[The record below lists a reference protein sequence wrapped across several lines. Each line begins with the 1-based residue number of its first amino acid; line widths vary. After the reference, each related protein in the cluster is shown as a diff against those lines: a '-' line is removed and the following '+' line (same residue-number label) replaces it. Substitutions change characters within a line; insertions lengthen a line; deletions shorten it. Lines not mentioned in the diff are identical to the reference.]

1 MKTMLIASSAL
12 ALVAAPSF
20 AQDPAYDPATT
31 QQPAT
36 GDQRTDHR
44 ANDGLFDD
52 WFDDGHSLEGTPVYT
67 NDGERVGSV
76 ERVRGGAG
84 SDAYT
89 DLTDGTTRDL
99 DVAGLVVETG
109 GFLGIGTREVDIE
122 AGNAQRTSVDGEQR
136 IILDMSNA
144 EFERLREHARDA
156 DRRDDTWRD
165 NQRQDTGQ
173 RADDRGGLIPA
184 SDTQTGV
191 QGQVGHD
198 RGTFATDDAF
208 RDDHPLRDVA
218 VYTND
223 GERVGSVERVR
234 GGGEFG
240 TYTDM
245 TDGDT
250 SDLDVSGLVVET
262 GGFLGIGTR
271 EVDVDAGNAQ
281 RTSVDGEQRII
292 LDMSNAEFERLREHA
307 RDDDDMWGT
316 DDRTDRTWQD
326 RQDGAATQTDAR
338 TQTRTGAGTQGQT
351 QAQTQAQT
359 GVTGQTQADQATQ
372 RAQASGEVHG
382 DVYTD
387 GHHWVDTPV
396 FSSDGERLG
405 SVTRVRSYSDTAYAR
420 GGDTVAMTEADP
432 DVAAVVVRTG
442 GFLGLG
448 RREVEVD
455 INNAELEM
463 QDGEPRLVLDMTADR
478 FGEMPEY
485 DRNRT
490 RADAG
495 G

>member
-12 ALVAAPSF
+12 ALVAAPSL
-20 AQDPAYDPATT
+20 AQDPVQDPAT
-31 QQPAT
+31 QQQTT
-36 GDQRTDHR
+36 GDRQ
-44 ANDGLFDD
+44 NDWFNPAD
-52 WFDDGHSLEGTPVYT
+52 WFDDGHSLEGVAVYSR
-67 NDGERVGSV
+67 DGERVGTV
-76 ERVRGGAG
+76 DRVAGGIQTGQYADMADG
-84 SDAYT
+84 ST
-89 DLTDGTTRDL
+89 EDL
-99 DVAGLVVETG
+99 DVDGLVVSTG
-109 GFLGIGTREVDIE
+109 GFLGIGTREVRVE
-122 AGNAQRTSVDGEQR
+122 AGNATRTSVDGEQR
-136 IILDMSNA
+136 ILLDMSNA
-144 EFERLREHARDA
+144 EFERLREHARDDDGMLDA
-156 DRRDDTWRD
+156 DRRGDTWRD
-165 NQRQDTGQ
+165 NQQQDSGQ
-173 RADDRGGLIPA
+173 WTDDDQGGLIPA
-184 SDTQTGV
+184 SHTQTGV

-234 GGGEFG
+234 GGADAG

-245 TDGDT
+245 TDGDAA
-250 SDLDVSGLVVET
+250 DLDVNGLVVET

-271 EVDVDAGNAQ
+271 EVEIEAGNAQ

-307 RDDDDMWGT
+307 RDDDDGMWNT

-326 RQDGAATQTDAR
+326 RQDGAATQTDAGLQG
-338 TQTRTGAGTQGQT
+338 QTQT
-351 QAQTQAQT
+351 QAQTQTQSGAA
-359 GVTGQTQADQATQ
+359 GQTQADAATQ

-405 SVTRVRSYSDTAYAR
+405 SVYQVRSYSDTAYAR
-420 GGDTVAMTEADP
+420 GGDTVAMTEPDP
-432 DVAAVVVRTG
+432 DVAAVIVRTN

-448 RREVEVD
+448 RRQVEVD
-455 INNAELEM
+455 IDQVELEM
-463 QDGEPRLVLDMTADR
+463 QDGEPRLVLDMTQSR
-478 FGEMPEY
+478 FEDLPDHE
-485 DRNRT
+485 RNRN
-490 RADAG
+490 RAG